1 MDFRMGQPLDPGL
14 PGGEIR
20 NEVWLEVRYRPV
32 SGVCVNSQVPAQV
45 TSVGAGLK
53 RMYRITAFSDWEQEL
68 RIGRKIYGYCGL
80 YEEIEF
86 E

>member
-1 MDFRMGQPLDPGL
+1 
-14 PGGEIR
+14 
-20 NEVWLEVRYRPV
+20 
-32 SGVCVNSQVPAQV
+32 
-45 TSVGAGLK
+45 
-53 RMYRITAFSDWEQEL
+53 MYRITAFSDWEQEL